1 MDRDRDGDGY
11 LTSEE
16 VVRAVHELMIGD
28 DPDAPG
34 SERLGPL
41 G

>member
-16 VVRAVHELMIGD
+16 VVRAVDELMIGD

-34 SERLGPL
+34 NELLGPL